1 MLILKITPPHS
12 GNGGTRPRYIAA
24 AFPSGCGKTNLAMMV
39 PAIAGWRVETIGD
52 DIAWMRF
59 GPDGRLRAINPEAG
73 FFGIAPGTSVATNP
87 NAITMLRSDTIF
99 TNVARTRDGDVWWEG
114 LTGQPPAGLTDWQGR
129 DWDPA
134 SGQPA
139 AHPNAR
145 FCVPIARCPSAAP
158 EWEEPAGVP
167 ISAIL
172 FGGRRASAAPLV
184 VEARSWQH
192 GVFLGACIAS
202 ETTAA
207 AEGQVGELRRDPFAM
222 LPFCGYHMGDYFAHW
237 LSVGARTH
245 PANLPRIYHV
255 NWFRKNA
262 AGRFAWPGYG
272 ENSRVLKWICQRLSG
287 QAAAVPTPIGNLPA
301 DGALDT
307 SGLQISEAD
316 LDVLLSVDPAAWQ
329 QEAELIGEH
338 LATFGRRL
346 PAQLWEE
353 HDELLERLKA
363 AR

>member
-1 MLILKITPPHS
+1 M
-12 GNGGTRPRYIAA
+12 
-24 AFPSGCGKTNLAMMV
+24 
-39 PAIAGWRVETIGD
+39 
-52 DIAWMRF
+52 
-59 GPDGRLRAINPEAG
+59 
-73 FFGIAPGTSVATNP
+73 
-87 NAITMLRSDTIF
+87 
-99 TNVARTRDGDVWWEG
+99 
-114 LTGQPPAGLTDWQGR
+114 
-129 DWDPA
+129 
-134 SGQPA
+134 
-139 AHPNAR
+139 
-145 FCVPIARCPSAAP
+145 PIARCPSAAP
-158 EWEEPAGVP
+158 EWEDPDGVP

-172 FGGRRASAAPLV
+172 FGGRRATAAPLV

-202 ETTAA
+202 EKTAA

-237 LSVGARTH
+237 LSVGGMTD
-245 PANLPRIYHV
+245 PAKLPRIYHV

-316 LDVLLSVDPAAWQ
+316 LEVLLSVDPAAWQ
-329 QEAELIGEH
+329 QEAGLIGEH

-353 HDELLERLKA
+353 HDALLERLKA